1 MDEAGLDDLRN
12 ELAVLRAREK
22 RLSAKRDRLHSQI
35 DLGFESETTRA
46 SEREVSAARRDLHRR
61 IDLLRKILDARLVD

>member
-1 MDEAGLDDLRN
+1 MDEASLDDLRN
-12 ELAVLRAREK
+12 ELAVLKAQEK

-35 DLGFESETTRA
+35 DLGFESATTRD

-61 IDLLRKILDARLVD
+61 IDLVQKILDARLVD